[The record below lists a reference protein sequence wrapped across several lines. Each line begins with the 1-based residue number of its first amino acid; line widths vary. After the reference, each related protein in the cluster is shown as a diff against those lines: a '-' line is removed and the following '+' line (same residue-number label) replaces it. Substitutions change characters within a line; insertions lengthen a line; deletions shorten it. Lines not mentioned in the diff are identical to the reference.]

1 MIKENQRLL
10 NQLHVFSDGL
20 LVFFSMMVAYWIR
33 FYVFTGIEGIPF
45 SYYIRLAAVAVA
57 LCLRQELQDAGA
69 QVILTRDTDTA
80 LAEEGAQRKRR
91 DLQYR
96 VDAAR
101 EARLFLSIHMNEY
114 RTRAESGPQVFYRAG
129 QEDSRL
135 LAGALQAQLIA
146 GLRPARE
153 RSAHT
158 GEYYLLEHLDIPA
171 VLVEC
176 GFLSNAAEEA
186 KLLDAGYQQ
195 QVAQAIC
202 AGVCDF
208 IQLSGK

>member
-1 MIKENQRLL
+1 MWIERKSRASRAASTRYCRSRRLRCAP
-10 NQLHVFSDGL
+10 S
-20 LVFFSMMVAYWIR
+20 SA
-33 FYVFTGIEGIPF
+33 
-45 SYYIRLAAVAVA
+45 SAVSVS
-57 LCLRQELQDAGA
+57 
-69 QVILTRDTDTA
+69 
-80 LAEEGAQRKRR
+80 
-91 DLQYR
+91 R
-96 VDAAR
+96 VR
-101 EARLFLSIHMNEY
+101 I
-114 RTRAESGPQVFYRAG
+114 TCAG

-146 GLRPARE
+146 GLHPARE